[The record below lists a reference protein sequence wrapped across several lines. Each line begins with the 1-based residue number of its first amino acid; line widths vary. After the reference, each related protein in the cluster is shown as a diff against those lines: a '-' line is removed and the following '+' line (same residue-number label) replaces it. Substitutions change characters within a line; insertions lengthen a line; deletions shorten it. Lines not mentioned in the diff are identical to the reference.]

1 MSALTELTDYQRF
14 LRERFHQDDE
24 ALRRLQQEALAEGLP
39 PISIGPEQGRFLQL
53 MVMLTQARK
62 VLEIGTLGGYSGAW
76 MGRGLPPDG
85 RLISLEL
92 EEKHA
97 AFARRHWQA
106 MGLGDRME
114 VRVGPALETLPSLIG
129 EAPFDLVFID
139 ADKANYPRYL
149 EWALEYSHLG
159 TVILGDNVEMGGR
172 LLDPARQENPDIQG
186 MRRFLEM
193 LSSHPRLE
201 STVLP
206 YPDGLSLALVTA

>member
-1 MSALTELTDYQRF
+1 MSVLTELTDYQRF

-24 ALRRLQQEALAEGLP
+24 ALARLQQEALAEGLP

-53 MVMLTQARK
+53 MVRLTQARK
-62 VLEIGTLGGYSGAW
+62 VLEIGALGGYSGAW
-76 MGRGLPPDG
+76 MGRALPEGG

-97 AFARRHWQA
+97 AFARRQWQA

-114 VRVGPALETLPSLIG
+114 VRVGPALETLPGLAD

-149 EWALEYSHLG
+149 EWALEYSHPG

-172 LLDPARQENPDIQG
+172 LLDPERQGNPDIQG
-186 MRRFLEM
+186 MRGFLEM

>member
-1 MSALTELTDYQRF
+1 MSVLTELTDYQRF

-24 ALRRLQQEALAEGLP
+24 ALARLQQEALAEGLP

-53 MVMLTQARK
+53 MVRLTQARK
-62 VLEIGTLGGYSGAW
+62 VLEIGALGGYSGAW
-76 MGRGLPPDG
+76 MGRALPEGG

-97 AFARRHWQA
+97 AFARRQWQA
-106 MGLGDRME
+106 MGLDDRME
-114 VRVGPALETLPSLIG
+114 VRVGPALETLPGLAD

-149 EWALEYSHLG
+149 EWALEYSHPG

-172 LLDPARQENPDIQG
+172 LLDPERQGNPDIQG
-186 MRRFLEM
+186 MRGFLEM